1 MKSTYTIRTNPRT
14 GDQLKEVSE
23 YMGKSMNTNLS
34 LGQTLEIMVNRVL
47 FGYQKDCYQKD
58 FFYQRTDDGWI
69 MSEEGMEKFVKLI
82 DRAELDMAEYPGT
95 YLKAVQVTLHVLG
108 FDPDWIERDLWRA
121 LANAYLKDRQLSVA
135 HYTSMNDDNEIRY
148 WLLIDHLTE
157 CFFVIDDTSA
167 SSARRIAAAR
177 RVKML
182 LDNLQHDIHLIDFRK
197 VLKPDEN
204 AVLGYEPKSVR
215 KFLKDLSDAYPKMD
229 TVKNM
234 LDSLME

>member
-58 FFYQRTDDGWI
+58 FFYQRTDNGWI
-69 MSEEGMEKFVKLI
+69 MSKQGLEQFVKLI

-121 LANAYLKDRQLSVA
+121 LSNTYLKDRKISA
-135 HYTSMNDDNEIRY
+135 AYYTPMNDDEEIRY

-157 CFFVIDDTSA
+157 YFFIIDDASA
-167 SSARRIAAAR
+167 SPARRIAAAR
-177 RVKML
+177 RIKML
-182 LDNLQHDIHLIDFRK
+182 LVNIEHDTSLIESRQ

-204 AVLGYEPKSVR
+204 AVLGYEPNSVR
-215 KFLKDLSDAYPKMD
+215 QFLKDLSAAYPKMD
-229 TVKNM
+229 TVENM
-234 LDSLME
+234 LDSLTK

>member
-1 MKSTYTIRTNPRT
+1 
-14 GDQLKEVSE
+14 
-23 YMGKSMNTNLS
+23 
-34 LGQTLEIMVNRVL
+34 
-47 FGYQKDCYQKD
+47 
-58 FFYQRTDDGWI
+58 
-69 MSEEGMEKFVKLI
+69 
-82 DRAELDMAEYPGT
+82 
-95 YLKAVQVTLHVLG
+95 
-108 FDPDWIERDLWRA
+108 
-121 LANAYLKDRQLSVA
+121 
-135 HYTSMNDDNEIRY
+135 MNDDNEIRY